1 MPTLRMGFTKDVA
14 NLFPIVQPLACFP
27 IYSSPFALSPRC
39 RLHIV
44 AVTPVSATHRL
55 RGSRLQSFAPPCH
68 ILYLSTMSIRKRNEF
83 LDGDESEEELE
94 YGYES
99 EQEAGRGA
107 IAGHSNKRR
116 KVETESEASFDEV
129 DDEPEVAKAA
139 AKGSDDR
146 FKFDKLDVAE
156 DFEEDVNEEAE
167 DDAERSDHDRIQPKK
182 SSKSKAE
189 KEYEAA
195 EKAVKKSGVVYI
207 SRVPPFMKPQ
217 TLKHF
222 LEPHARKGLGR
233 IFLTPE
239 DHAAHT
245 KRVKNGGNKKKSFT
259 DGWIEFKSK
268 KEANIAAEML
278 NGNIIGG
285 KKGNFYH
292 DDLWNMK
299 YLKGFKW
306 NHLTEQ
312 IANENAERAA
322 RTQQEIRKT
331 RKENKAFVEDIE
343 RAKMLEGMKNKK
355 KAKIERGGLVGGADV
370 HQTKRDFKQRKARGP
385 EGNASSGKSVA
396 DARVMKMI
404 L

>member
-1 MPTLRMGFTKDVA
+1 MNQTATVA
-14 NLFPIVQPLACFP
+14 
-27 IYSSPFALSPRC
+27 
-39 RLHIV
+39 
-44 AVTPVSATHRL
+44 
-55 RGSRLQSFAPPCH
+55 
-68 ILYLSTMSIRKRNEF
+68 MSIRKRNEF
-83 LDGDESEEELE
+83 LEGDESDEELDNGYDSEEET
-94 YGYES
+94 
-99 EQEAGRGA
+99 GRGA

-116 KVETESEASFDEV
+116 KVETESEASFDGLEE
-129 DDEPEVAKAA
+129 DQEDPRPAK
-139 AKGSDDR
+139 KTPDDR
-146 FKFDKLDVAE
+146 FNLDKFGSADESNVD
-156 DFEEDVNEEAE
+156 EDVEQDERE
-167 DDAERSDHDRIQPKK
+167 TERSDYDRIRPAKPL
-182 SSKSKAE
+182 KSKAE
-189 KEYEAA
+189 KELEAA
-195 EKAVKKSGVVYI
+195 EKAVRKSGVVYI

-239 DHAAHT
+239 DHVAHT

-259 DGWIEFKSK
+259 DGWVEFKSK
-268 KEANIAAEML
+268 KEAKIAAETL

-306 NHLTEQ
+306 NQLTEQ

-343 RAKMLEGMKNKK
+343 RAKMLEGMEGKK
-355 KAKIERGGLVGGADV
+355 KAKMERGGPVGSGETSS
-370 HQTKRDFKQRKARGP
+370 QLKREFKQRQPR
-385 EGNASSGKSVA
+385 A
-396 DARVMKMI
+396 DERKKLAAQVTGVSKMI
-404 L
+404 F

>member
-1 MPTLRMGFTKDVA
+1 
-14 NLFPIVQPLACFP
+14 
-27 IYSSPFALSPRC
+27 
-39 RLHIV
+39 
-44 AVTPVSATHRL
+44 
-55 RGSRLQSFAPPCH
+55 
-68 ILYLSTMSIRKRNEF
+68 MSIRKRNEF
-83 LDGDESEEELE
+83 LDGDDSEEELE
-94 YGYES
+94 NGYNS
-99 EQEAGRGA
+99 EDEAGRGA
-107 IAGHSNKRR
+107 IAGNSNKRR
-116 KVETESEASFDEV
+116 KVESESEASFDAL
-129 DDEPEVAKAA
+129 DDEEEVSKAVG
-139 AKGSDDR
+139 KVQDDR
-146 FKFDKLDVAE
+146 FNFDNITGD
-156 DFEEDVNEEAE
+156 DFEDDVDVEERE
-167 DDAERSDHDRIQPKK
+167 RDIERSDHDRIKPNK

-189 KEYEAA
+189 KELEVA
-195 EKAVKKSGVVYI
+195 EKAVRKSGVVYI

-239 DHAAHT
+239 DHAAHA
-245 KRVKNGGNKKKSFT
+245 KRVKSGGNKKKSFT
-259 DGWIEFKSK
+259 DGWVEFKSK
-268 KEANIAAEML
+268 NEAKIAAETL

-285 KKGNFYH
+285 KKGNFYR

-343 RAKMLEGMKNKK
+343 RAKMLEGMESKK
-355 KAKIERGGLVGGADV
+355 KAKMERGGAADAGNV
-370 HQTKRDFKQRKARGP
+370 EQQKRDFKQRKPRADESKGSAKKP
-385 EGNASSGKSVA
+385 VA
-396 DARVMKMI
+396 EQKVMKMI